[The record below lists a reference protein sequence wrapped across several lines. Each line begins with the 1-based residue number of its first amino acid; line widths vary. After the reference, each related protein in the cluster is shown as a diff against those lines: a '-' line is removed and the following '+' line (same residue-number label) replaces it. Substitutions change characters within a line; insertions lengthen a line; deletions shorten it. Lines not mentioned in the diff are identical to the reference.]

1 MKLYLLTALL
11 ALTSLAAA
19 QTDAPATTDPV
30 PAQTT
35 PAQPAPAT
43 PANPATT
50 APATPAS
57 DTAAPEADPTTV
69 VASVG
74 GTDYTLAE
82 FDRSFRMAVARSA
95 NAQGMPY
102 SADMEAGFA
111 QYRPQFL
118 DTFARQ
124 QAVLQLAEKGQYT
137 SDDAAIDTQLTADR
151 GQFQSDEEFTA
162 ALQGSGFA
170 DETDYRLSLQEQQ
183 ITSAYLKAL
192 SARFKFSDA
201 VVAGFYSLNKAS
213 FTRQAQAC
221 VKHILVPTEAEAT
234 QIVKDLAA
242 GGDFA
247 TIAKEK
253 SKDPGSAVQGGDLG
267 CLAPGDTVP
276 EFDKAS
282 FEGPLNQ
289 VQTVKSQFGYHV
301 LVVTKRTDAGVAP
314 LSEVAPQIRDQ
325 LAADAAQKYVDAQIK
340 RLNLTVYADRLP
352 AAPTPAPT
360 DDTAPADSA
369 PAPTD
374 AAPSDTA
381 PSDTAP
387 MDAAPTDAP
396 PAP

>member
-1 MKLYLLTALL
+1 MKLHLLTALL

-19 QTDAPATTDPV
+19 QTAAPATTDPV

-35 PAQPAPAT
+35 PVQTAPAPAD
-43 PANPATT
+43 PAA
-50 APATPAS
+50 PAS
-57 DTAAPEADPTTV
+57 DTAAPASDTAAPASDKSMPEADPTTV
-69 VASVG
+69 IASVG
-74 GTDYTLAE
+74 GTNYTLAE

-102 SADMEAGFA
+102 SNDMEAGFA

-118 DTFARQ
+118 NTFARQ

-137 SDDAAIDTQLTADR
+137 SDDAAIDTQLKADR
-151 GQFQSDEEFTA
+151 GQFQSDEEFIA

-170 DETDYRLSLQEQQ
+170 DEADYRLSLQEQQ

-192 SARFKFSDA
+192 STRFKFSDA

-247 TIAKEK
+247 AIAKAK
-253 SKDPGSAVQGGDLG
+253 SKDPGSAEKGGDLG

-301 LVVTKRTDAGVAP
+301 LVVTKRTDAGLAP

-325 LAADAAQKYVDAQIK
+325 LAAEAAQKYVDAQIK

-352 AAPTPAPT
+352 AAPAPAPQDNSTPAP
-360 DDTAPADSA
+360 ADG
-369 PAPTD
+369 APT
-374 AAPSDTA
+374 
-381 PSDTAP
+381 
-387 MDAAPTDAP
+387 DAAPTDAP

>member
-1 MKLYLLTALL
+1 M
-11 ALTSLAAA
+11 
-19 QTDAPATTDPV
+19 
-30 PAQTT
+30 
-35 PAQPAPAT
+35 
-43 PANPATT
+43 
-50 APATPAS
+50 
-57 DTAAPEADPTTV
+57 
-69 VASVG
+69 G
-74 GTDYTLAE
+74 GTDYTMAE

-124 QAVLQLAEKGQYT
+124 QAVLAAGQEGQFT
-137 SDDAAIDTQLTADR
+137 SDDAAIDTQLKADR

-170 DETDYRLSLQEQQ
+170 DEADYRLSLQEQQ

-247 TIAKEK
+247 AIAKEK

-325 LAADAAQKYVDAQIK
+325 LAAEAAQKYVDAQIK

-352 AAPTPAPT
+352 AAPRLPQ
-360 DDTAPADSA
+360 DDTAPADGA
-369 PAPTD
+369 PAPAD
-374 AAPSDTA
+374 AAPVTRPRRTPRPPTRLPHPELAADSRRPPPVRWAVFYGSESAAGATKRSTS
-381 PSDTAP
+381 PSPVKTKSGTTP
-387 MDAAPTDAP
+387 GGSGWPVGR
-396 PAP
+396 